1 MVAGSNPVAR
11 SRDVMN
17 PLDRQPIAPRCDAQ
31 TVGAVR
37 ATDPL
42 WVELLE
48 QAGFRLARRST
59 SYVWY
64 DGRGEV
70 AIAPD
75 EELDA
80 DDTLAQIILHEMV
93 HLLVQGEAART
104 EPDWGLDNL
113 TDSDAYLEEAAL
125 VVQLRLL
132 SLWGLEA
139 VLVPTTDF
147 RGYYLTEA
155 ASEARTDRLSAAE
168 AGWERW
174 LLWPHR
180 EAAERALAATRSAVA

>member
-17 PLDRQPIAPRCDAQ
+17 PLDRHPIAPRCDAL

-42 WVELLE
+42 WVALLE
-48 QAGFRLARRST
+48 QAGFRLARRSA

-80 DDTLAQIILHEMV
+80 DDTLAQIILHEMI
-93 HLLVQGEAART
+93 HLLVQGEEART

-113 TDSDAYLEEAAL
+113 TDRDAYLEEAAL
-125 VVQLRLL
+125 LMQLRLL
-132 SLWGLEA
+132 RQWGLEA

-147 RGYYLTEA
+147 RSYYLAEAATEA
-155 ASEARTDRLSAAE
+155 RADRLQAAA
-168 AGWERW
+168 AGWARW
-174 LLWPHR
+174 LDWPQR
-180 EAAERALAATRSAVA
+180 EAAEAALRATYEAVG

>member
-1 MVAGSNPVAR
+1 
-11 SRDVMN
+11 MN
-17 PLDRQPIAPRCDAQ
+17 LLDRQPIAPRCDAL

-42 WVELLE
+42 WVALLE
-48 QAGFRLARRST
+48 QAGFRLARRSA

-80 DDTLAQIILHEMV
+80 DDTLAQIILHEMI
-93 HLLVQGEAART
+93 HLLVQGEEART

-113 TDSDAYLEEAAL
+113 TDRDAYLEEAAL
-125 VVQLRLL
+125 VMQLRLL
-132 SLWGLEA
+132 RQWGLEA

-155 ASEARTDRLSAAE
+155 SAEARANRLQAAA
-168 AGWERW
+168 AGWARW
-174 LLWPHR
+174 LAWPQR
-180 EAAERALAATRSAVA
+180 EAAERALRATYEAVG

>member
-17 PLDRQPIAPRCDAQ
+17 PPDRQPIAPRCDEQ

-42 WVELLE
+42 WVQLLE
-48 QAGFRLARRST
+48 HAGFRLARRST

-93 HLLVQGEAART
+93 HLLVQGEEART

-132 SLWGLEA
+132 TLWGLEA

-147 RGYYLTEA
+147 RGYYLAEA
-155 ASEARTDRLSAAE
+155 ASEARADRMQAAE
-168 AGWERW
+168 AGWARW
-174 LLWPHR
+174 LVWPHR
-180 EAAERALAATRSAVA
+180 AAAERALAATRNAVA

>member
-17 PLDRQPIAPRCDAQ
+17 PLDRHPIAPRCDAL

-42 WVELLE
+42 WVALLE
-48 QAGFRLARRST
+48 QAGFRLARRSA

-80 DDTLAQIILHEMV
+80 DDTLAQIILHELI
-93 HLLVQGEAART
+93 HLLVQGEEART

-113 TDSDAYLEEAAL
+113 TDRDAYLEEAAL
-125 VVQLRLL
+125 VMQLRLL
-132 SLWGLEA
+132 RQWGLEA

-147 RGYYLTEA
+147 RSYYLAEA
-155 ASEARTDRLSAAE
+155 ATEVRADRLQAAA
-168 AGWERW
+168 AGWARW
-174 LLWPHR
+174 LDWPQR
-180 EAAERALAATRSAVA
+180 EAAEAALRATYEAVG

>member
-17 PLDRQPIAPRCDAQ
+17 PLDRQPIAPRCDAL

-42 WVELLE
+42 WIALLE

-80 DDTLAQIILHEMV
+80 DDTLAQIILHELV
-93 HLLVQGEAART
+93 HLLVQGEEARS

-132 SLWGLEA
+132 TLWGLEA

-147 RGYYLTEA
+147 RPYYLTEA
-155 ASEARTDRLSAAE
+155 AAEARADRLQAAD
-168 AGWERW
+168 AGWARW
-174 LLWPHR
+174 LVWPQR
-180 EAAERALAATRSAVA
+180 EAAEAALRATYEAVG

>member
-1 MVAGSNPVAR
+1 
-11 SRDVMN
+11 MN
-17 PLDRQPIAPRCDAQ
+17 PLDRQPIAPRCDAL

-42 WVELLE
+42 WVALLE

-80 DDTLAQIILHEMV
+80 DDTLAQIILHEMI
-93 HLLVQGEAART
+93 HLLVQGEEARSM
-104 EPDWGLDNL
+104 PDWGLDNL
-113 TDSDAYLEEAAL
+113 TESDAYLEEAAL
-125 VVQLRLL
+125 VMQLRLL
-132 SLWGLEA
+132 RQWGLEA

-147 RGYYLTEA
+147 RPYYLTQA
-155 ASEARTDRLSAAE
+155 AAEARPDRLKAAE
-168 AGWERW
+168 AGWARW
-174 LLWPHR
+174 LAWPQR
-180 EAAERALAATRSAVA
+180 EAAEAALRATYEATG

>member
-1 MVAGSNPVAR
+1 M
-11 SRDVMN
+11 
-17 PLDRQPIAPRCDAQ
+17 

-42 WVELLE
+42 WVELLA

-80 DDTLAQIILHEMV
+80 DDTLAQIILHEMI
-93 HLLVQGEAART
+93 HLLVQGEEART

-113 TDSDAYLEEAAL
+113 TDSDAHLEEAAL
-125 VVQLRLL
+125 VMQRRLL
-132 SLWGLEA
+132 TSWGLEA

-147 RGYYLTEA
+147 RAYYLAEAATEA
-155 ASEARTDRLSAAE
+155 RADRLEAAE
-168 AGWERW
+168 AGWARW
-174 LLWPHR
+174 LVWPQR
-180 EAAERALAATRSAVA
+180 EAAEAALRATCEAIG

>member
-1 MVAGSNPVAR
+1 
-11 SRDVMN
+11 MN
-17 PLDRQPIAPRCDAQ
+17 PLDRHPIAPRCDAL

-42 WVELLE
+42 WVALLE
-48 QAGFRLARRST
+48 QAGFRLARRSA

-80 DDTLAQIILHEMV
+80 DDTLAQIILHELI
-93 HLLVQGEAART
+93 HLLVQGEEART

-113 TDSDAYLEEAAL
+113 TDRDAYLEEAAL
-125 VVQLRLL
+125 VMQLRLL
-132 SLWGLEA
+132 RQWGLEA

-147 RGYYLTEA
+147 RSYYLAEAATEA
-155 ASEARTDRLSAAE
+155 RADRLQAAA
-168 AGWERW
+168 AGWARW
-174 LLWPHR
+174 LDWPQR
-180 EAAERALAATRSAVA
+180 EAAEAALRATYEAVG

>member
-1 MVAGSNPVAR
+1 
-11 SRDVMN
+11 MN
-17 PLDRQPIAPRCDAQ
+17 PLHRQPIAPRCDAQ
-31 TVGAVR
+31 TVEAVR
-37 ATDPL
+37 ETDSL
-42 WVELLE
+42 WVALLE
-48 QAGFRLARRST
+48 QAGFRLARRSA

-75 EELDA
+75 EELDD

-93 HLLVQGEAART
+93 HLLVQGEEART

-113 TDSDAYLEEAAL
+113 TDRDAYLEEAAL
-125 VVQLRLL
+125 VMQLRLL
-132 SLWGLEA
+132 RLWGLEA

-155 ASEARTDRLSAAE
+155 SEEARPDRLEAAE
-168 AGWERW
+168 AGWQRW

-180 EAAERALAATRSAVA
+180 GAAERALAATRSAVS